1 MGQRGCGVYP
11 SMVSYLNLLAA
22 ALIVA
27 PLAAQP
33 KPQYEVYALR
43 YAKMPGFRVAGLVEG
58 ADKDR
63 KLDIAMMVW
72 LVRGNGHNILVDSGF
87 YHEKFFA
94 QWHPTDFVRPSDT
107 LKRVGLKPEEI

>member
-22 ALIVA
+22 ALLAI
-27 PLAAQP
+27 PLVAQP

-43 YAKMPGFRVAGLVEG
+43 YATIPGFRVAGLVEG

-72 LVRGNGHNILVDSGF
+72 LVRGNGRNILVDSGF
-87 YHEKFFA
+87 YYEKVFP
-94 QWHPTDFVRPSDT
+94 QVHPTAFIQHSCT
-107 LKRVGLKPEEI
+107 